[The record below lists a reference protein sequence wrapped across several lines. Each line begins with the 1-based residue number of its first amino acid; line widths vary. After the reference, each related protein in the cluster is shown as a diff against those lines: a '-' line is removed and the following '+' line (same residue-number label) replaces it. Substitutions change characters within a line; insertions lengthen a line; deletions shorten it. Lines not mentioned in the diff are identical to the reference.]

1 MEVDEATVRRIARLA
16 RIKITDEEAKGLEG
30 ELNGILNWVE
40 QLGEVDTEN
49 VEPMTSVVPIKLKM
63 RDDVVNDG
71 EKVDDVTANAPM
83 SEDGFYVVPKVVE

>member
-1 MEVDEATVRRIARLA
+1 MEVVEASVRRIARLA
-16 RIKITDEEAKGLEG
+16 RIKITDEEAEGLEG
-30 ELNGILNWVE
+30 ELSGILNWVE